1 MSAAEFWCWW
11 WWWWLP
17 SYGDGGGRTEVQGR
31 HCLWYSFLKRW
42 SEVQSKSATF
52 SILAPPPAPPPR
64 LLFPLPVLLSPLHT
78 PSRETDMKVMKQYS
92 EGRIEWFSQQFA
104 EALLHPVSRHPG
116 LPREP
121 LTGGSDLDLTCW
133 LSSLASLIG

>member
-1 MSAAEFWCWW
+1 MLVVVVVVTELWGWRGKDRGARKA
-11 WWWWLP
+11 LP
-17 SYGDGGGRTEVQGR
+17 LVLISQEMERGSVQVCNIFHSSSSPR
-31 HCLWYSFLKRW
+31 S
-42 SEVQSKSATF
+42 
-52 SILAPPPAPPPR
+52 PPR